1 MEIIDAQDSTTLD
14 EKSISALFEMCKT
27 LSKKFNLRQFNKTR
41 VILVSDDY
49 IRNLNKKFLG
59 KDSPTN
65 VLTFELGEENEV
77 YVSVDTAKREFGDH
91 QVLKGIAYYIL
102 HALLHLE
109 GFCDSF
115 DGEKT
120 LMENLEQEIWK
131 SLEKWNP

>member
-1 MEIIDAQDSTTLD
+1 MEIIDAQESITLD
-14 EKSISALFEMCKT
+14 EKTISALFEMCKT
-27 LSKKFNLRQFNKTR
+27 LSQKFNLRQLKKTR

-49 IRNLNKKFLG
+49 IRDLNKKFLG
-59 KDSPTN
+59 KDNPTN
-65 VLTFELGEENEV
+65 VLTFELGDENEV

-109 GFCDSF
+109 GFSDSL
-115 DGEKT
+115 DGERT
-120 LMENLEQEIWK
+120 LMEDLEQEIWE